1 MSKKLTAFVMSVV
14 MLAYIACPGAV
25 FAEESEAMYENV
37 IETEDVVS
45 SAAAN
50 VIDLGNS
57 YDTVY
62 VSTESELR
70 ELEGVS
76 NSYIYLLNDITLTSE
91 WTPIAISN
99 CVFEGNGYSI
109 SNMKITDSSFANANA
124 IDVGLFARSEFD
136 KISYI
141 NNLSLKNID
150 INITSTTYMYV
161 VIPLGGASNNCYV
174 SGNISVDC
182 ADTPIYVYGIYTGYN
197 CRANLDIDVDALNM
211 ESTKVYGMY
220 NCDDSTGDIDINA
233 AFSVA
238 DYDYDYGYADVV
250 CCYGMYDCYNST
262 ASGSISVNANRGCT
276 IASIYSGSGNY
287 YTGDID
293 VFGIGSAYNSNDDLN
308 DDIDIDV
315 VSLYYAEKSTYK
327 GDISVKFADGSNED
341 SLSADAIRYSTDCKF
356 YGDTKV
362 EGINAYYISASCAK
376 YNCEN
381 CYIEGSITTKATG
394 TSTYIEPLYGC
405 NNCFYKG
412 NITANSD
419 DDCYIYIEQSAEN
432 CFVNGNVTVNGEH
445 SSFRIMDG
453 ASDCYYTGDI
463 YAKTSDGGG
472 ISIEGDAT
480 DYVNGNIKIK
490 STKSIKNSLTSGY
503 TIENNGSN
511 YSGVMSVVLNGKTYS
526 DAGTL
531 YYSED
536 EGIHTEISSYAVDS
550 DSYYTRYMCGSYH
563 LFFAPVD
570 IEIGGESCRQ
580 ISYIDYG
587 TSGVSSKNWQPKDS
601 DNEDDGEYV
610 IQVLDQNTEE
620 PLSNV
625 KLYADGASY
634 TTNSNGIVKLSSK
647 TGYIGEVLVLK
658 ENVEIGNE
666 TEFVMYPDI
675 INTVYANIFEMDTD
689 DINFGNTDSAVI
701 SGPDVTL
708 ADESFSLFDMPF
720 GFDAGFLDYLRVAY
734 DNEGRTIQVIASTGL
749 PKALNGTDKKFNK
762 QTKEWNETYNK
773 LKSMYESEDFSDWGK
788 IFSEQNTSSL
798 MDNLDTKTSGYV
810 FMQLKITD
818 NGIVFD
824 EGGGMLAV
832 NVSTSTSKP
841 IPAAPYIYVK
851 FAASVDASANFK
863 FTATNVGYSDTQ
875 IDPVI
880 DLRLAF
886 APTLGLGLGLD
897 GYIAAEAGI
906 NGEIAGTLEIPFLSM
921 EESLTLEANIGYYIK
936 LTLLAFEANFGA
948 TLNEWQLWPVID
960 ENAVSAANLASLED
974 MEVVERN
981 YISLKSSAP
990 DSSII
995 KSSVYPYGK
1004 VKTAALSDGRVLV
1017 VWLDDDSSRATINKT
1032 AVYYSVIEDG
1042 VMSEPE
1048 QIYDDGTADYDFDLC
1063 VYNDTAAIAWQNSGS
1078 ALSGSADLSDVA
1090 ESINIVSSVFDG
1102 SDWSE
1107 PLSITNDTNYE
1118 YSPSIYYDGSTQY
1131 IIWTQNDVNTAAPGL
1146 EEAVESIYRAY
1157 VNSSGSITKTTMASD
1172 IGLVYESA
1180 VGVGGKIAYIYD
1192 SDGDISTTEKSLY
1205 YSSSVYY
1212 TDEAFISGLYR
1223 DDSGTIRY
1231 TYNGT
1236 AYPISENTY
1245 FDGDESTENIM
1256 YLTNDNGT
1264 SAVIYEVVDGF
1275 ASEIYGRYNLGYGWS
1290 DQVQITDL
1298 GSKLRS
1304 WNGELN
1310 DDNTITVTAI
1320 AAEINVSGSDVSE
1333 TTRLVRTSYE
1343 PDESITTEDT
1353 AIENVSIDSSVVR
1366 GETAEISF
1374 DVVNKTNSSLTSYTV
1389 AFTGETAGVIDEK
1402 SYTTS
1407 IAAQDRATITA
1418 YVTVPDDFVRQ
1429 NVTVSLSTSAANGF
1443 EDNDSVTVEMGDDY
1457 ITAELDGSDAAST
1470 GAMELTVT
1478 NNGCTDLTDIAIS
1491 VEDDYENQ
1499 LLSTSLSSL
1508 AAGEEK
1514 TYSIAVNS
1522 AYLSFG
1528 SIYDSY
1534 GVMAAVTAAGT
1545 NGTVTA
1551 SDAYRAR
1558 AEAVSTIT
1566 ADTGTS
1572 VVLKAGESITPQI
1585 EILNADTAVDAT
1597 LYTASDNESVA
1608 VTDNGTITAVGVGTA
1623 NVAYMPLG
1631 TSYSYIIGVE
1641 VYNPGDVDCNGVV
1654 DRLDAVLV
1662 LKYIAD
1668 ITEFD
1673 SVQLAAAD
1681 YNNDGYVNM
1690 IDVTEILKAE

>member
-45 SAAAN
+45 SAAVTAN
-50 VIDLGNS
+50 LNDSGAV
-57 YDTVY
+57 
-62 VSTESELR
+62 
-70 ELEGVS
+70 
-76 NSYIYLLNDITLTSE
+76 YIYTEDDLRDIDGAENKYFILAKDIALTSE
-91 WTPIAISN
+91 WTPISISG
-99 CVFEGNGYSI
+99 CVFDGGGHSI
-109 SNMKITDSSFANANA
+109 DGMTITGSDFQYA
-124 IDVGLFARSEFD
+124 GLFSTID
-136 KISYI
+136 GSYI
-141 NNLSLKNID
+141 SDLELTDVN
-150 INITSTTYMYV
+150 INISCGDDDLEYIGTVAGFSD
-161 VIPLGGASNNCYV
+161 GGEIYDCYV
-174 SGNISVDC
+174 SGSINVSYNPSYSNLKVVNIAGLSNG
-182 ADTPIYVYGIYTGYN
+182 TN
-197 CRANLDIDVDALNM
+197 CKT
-211 ESTKVYGMY
+211 E
-220 NCDDSTGDIDINA
+220 IDINLNSYAGFVVNGLDRCTASRGSGKIYVDYYGDNREYYYRNA
-233 AFSVA
+233 AGIYNCESCYYEGDVEFYNEIMVWLSNQNIICGIIGEAKNCIFEGNVYVHGDGFA
-238 DYDYDYGYADVV
+238 RAYGIHEAENCAFYGNIICESTMGCYASAMAYCVNSYLEGDITINTIRTGNYSEDDPCYSRVYAITGCKNCCFAGDIFVTDENERTNYDYEDAPSRGLFYLINSSEN
-250 CCYGMYDCYNST
+250 CC
-262 ASGSISVNANRGCT
+262 
-276 IASIYSGSGNY
+276 
-287 YTGDID
+287 
-293 VFGIGSAYNSNDDLN
+293 
-308 DDIDIDV
+308 
-315 VSLYYAEKSTYK
+315 YK
-327 GDISVKFADGSNED
+327 GDF
-341 SLSADAIRYSTDCKF
+341 SA
-356 YGDTKV
+356 
-362 EGINAYYISASCAK
+362 
-376 YNCEN
+376 
-381 CYIEGSITTKATG
+381 TTNVCRLC
-394 TSTYIEPLYGC
+394 I
-405 NNCFYKG
+405 
-412 NITANSD
+412 ANSD
-419 DDCYIYIEQSAEN
+419 DAYIY
-432 CFVNGNVTVNGEH
+432 GN
-445 SSFRIMDG
+445 
-453 ASDCYYTGDI
+453 
-463 YAKTSDGGG
+463 
-472 ISIEGDAT
+472 ISIKTTKTAT
-480 DYVNGNIKIK
+480 IHQY
-490 STKSIKNSLTSGY
+490 
-503 TIENNGSN
+503 SN
-511 YSGVMSVVLNGKTYS
+511 YSDVEISVDSYGGCFSGTVSAIINGTAYS
-526 DAGTL
+526 TSSGNFSVSI
-531 YYSED
+531 SE
-536 EGIHTEISSYAVDS
+536 EKGIHTLDRACVPYNHLYFRYDEFIGPI
-550 DSYYTRYMCGSYH
+550 DSYYTCHGLFEVYLSDVSTGSWT
-563 LFFAPVD
+563 PD
-570 IEIGGESCRQ
+570 DS
-580 ISYIDYG
+580 SG
-587 TSGVSSKNWQPKDS
+587 T
-601 DNEDDGEYV
+601 YTL
-610 IQVLDQNTEE
+610 QVLDKTTEE
-620 PLSNV
+620 PLESAAVNI
-625 KLYADGASY
+625 DGTEY
-634 TTNSNGIVKLSSK
+634 TTDENGIVTVSNTRFAKSL
-647 TGYIGEVLVLK
+647 TVEADEAYVAEEEYYIFQP
-658 ENVEIGNE
+658 N
-666 TEFVMYPDI
+666 T
-675 INTVYANIFEMDTD
+675 INTVYANVFEFDAD
-689 DINFGNTDSAVI
+689 DLFVGNDASYTI
-701 SGPDVTL
+701 QGPVVTL
-708 ADESFSLFDMPF
+708 AGKTFNLFELPFSFKHNLFDN
-720 GFDAGFLDYLRVAY
+720 VKIAY
-734 DNEGRTIQVIASTGL
+734 DSDARVYQVIVGNTGEKTL
-749 PKALNGTDKKFNK
+749 KKVLDANGKEWIETYDAVKRAYLSDNPNDINKFFEKKNTSFGVSDCDANAFAFLQFSVTDKG
-762 QTKEWNETYNK
+762 E
-773 LKSMYESEDFSDWGK
+773 LA
-788 IFSEQNTSSL
+788 L
-798 MDNLDTKTSGYV
+798 
-810 FMQLKITD
+810 
-818 NGIVFD
+818 D
-824 EGGGMLAV
+824 EGGMVVAASAT
-832 NVSTSTSKP
+832 VSRS
-841 IPAAPYIYVK
+841 IPLPPAPYVYLKFSLTGSIEAQASFTLDRAVFYDPYVE
-851 FAASVDASANFK
+851 ASCDVTAVLEPALGAGLGIDGIASV
-863 FTATNVGYSDTQ
+863 
-875 IDPVI
+875 
-880 DLRLAF
+880 
-886 APTLGLGLGLD
+886 
-897 GYIAAEAGI
+897 EAGLMGDLEM
-906 NGEIAGTLEIPFLSM
+906 NLTLPYTSM
-921 EESLTLEANIGYYIK
+921 EECTKVILSASVYIQ
-936 LTLLAFEANFGA
+936 LTLLCFGYSYAYKFTEA
-948 TLNEWQLWPVID
+948 QLYP
-960 ENAVSAANLASLED
+960 NTASLASLASSASLED

-981 YISLKSSAP
+981 YISLQSSAP
-990 DSSII
+990 DSSTI

-1102 SDWSE
+1102 SDWST

-1146 EEAVESIYRAY
+1146 EDAVESIYSAS
-1157 VNSSGSITKTTMASD
+1157 VSGESVTASYSAES

-1180 VGVGGKIAYIYD
+1180 AYANETFAYISD
-1192 SDGDISTTEKSLY
+1192 ADGDISTTEKSLY
-1205 YSSSVYY
+1205 YCYCGSSINYY
-1212 TDEAFISGLYR
+1212 SDEEYLSGLYR
-1223 DDSGTIRY
+1223 DEDNVIRFTRNGNIYRITNPSGTYY
-1231 TYNGT
+1231 TGDNE
-1236 AYPISENTY
+1236 AIENM
-1245 FDGDESTENIM
+1245 M

-1275 ASEIYGRYNLGYGWS
+1275 ESEIYGRYNLGYGWS

-1585 EILNADTAVDAT
+1585 EILNEATAVDTT
-1597 LYTASDNESVA
+1597 LYVTSDDETVVSLD
-1608 VTDNGTITAVGVGTA
+1608 DNGTITAVGVGTA

-1631 TSYSYIIGVE
+1631 TNYSYIIGVE
-1641 VYNPGDVDCNGVV
+1641 VYSPGDVDCNGVV

-1668 ITEFD
+1668 ITELD

-1690 IDVTEILKAE
+1690 IDVTEILKTE